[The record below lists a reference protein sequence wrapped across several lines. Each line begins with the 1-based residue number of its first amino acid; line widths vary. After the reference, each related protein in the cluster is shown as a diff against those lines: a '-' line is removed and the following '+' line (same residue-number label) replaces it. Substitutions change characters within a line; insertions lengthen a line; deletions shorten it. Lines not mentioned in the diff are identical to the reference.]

1 MTPADE
7 TTEEGKASRM
17 MRRAILHEL
26 LQPFDPDPP
35 PPACKLQAYPILL
48 SGRIPSGDAPAIGK
62 SFAEGTAAD
71 LRSSSAIIG
80 SVANASHKPLKSVG
94 HGCLIFRGLARND
107 N

>member
-1 MTPADE
+1 MLRADN
-7 TTEEGKASRM
+7 SCRS
-17 MRRAILHEL
+17 MRDGSVSPCVQEL
-26 LQPFDPDPP
+26 PP
-35 PPACKLQAYPILL
+35 HYPILL

>member
-1 MTPADE
+1 
-7 TTEEGKASRM
+7 

-26 LQPFDPDPP
+26 LQPLDPDEP
-35 PPACKLQAYPILL
+35 PPAFRLPPHYPILL